1 MDSQKFNGLPVKT
14 TAHLLRTYAY
24 IERRCIK
31 ALAGWFLVLPRYED
45 KYSIAYHLL
54 DHAEHVT
61 WLRARLSEMRA
72 GLPDAATLPALHRVM
87 EEVIHAPD
95 SNSFLMGL
103 YGVVKK
109 HLLQQYKQ
117 HLEQCDP
124 SANAVEVRIL
134 KRMIPEIESQLD
146 WYEKLKIHSSENAWV
161 LSLEKMISAMGG
173 IEVTTPLNP
182 FLENSISKR
191 FERPKTILFDPR
203 IRIGELTAYEVR
215 QQMDEKQSL
224 IEQFKVFFNE
234 FYAASLLA
242 SILYDGFED
251 GYPWEL
257 YADFCRHFWD
267 EVRHSEFGS
276 IRLRELG
283 IEPSVC
289 NPVLFEQSESLP
301 VLHRICYLTR
311 GLEGYFMPR
320 KQPRVK
326 EYEARGDHRSQLFA
340 DQDWSDEISH
350 VRYGNHWGEFLLE
363 NDHRTIED
371 ILEESLEHI
380 SQVTGKSVEKIS
392 APF

>member
-1 MDSQKFNGLPVKT
+1 MDYNGLPIKT

-24 IERRCIK
+24 VERRCIK
-31 ALAGWFLVLPRYED
+31 AIAGWFLVMPRYED
-45 KYSIAYHLL
+45 KYSMAYHLL

-61 WLRARLSEMRA
+61 WFRNRLSEMR
-72 GLPDAATLPALHRVM
+72 GGSPDAATTPALHRLM

-95 SNSFLMGL
+95 ANSFLMGL

-109 HLLQQYKQ
+109 KLLQQYKK
-117 HLEQCDP
+117 HLEQVDP
-124 SANAVEVRIL
+124 SANAVEIRIL
-134 KRMIPEIESQLD
+134 RRILPEIEAQMVWYQQLQ
-146 WYEKLKIHSSENAWV
+146 IHDSANRWV
-161 LSLEKMISAMGG
+161 LHLEELIQAMGG
-173 IEVTTPLNP
+173 LDSLAPVKSLPENP
-182 FLENSISKR
+182 FTSR
-191 FERPKTILFDPR
+191 FERPSTIQFDGR

-215 QQMDEKQSL
+215 QQMDESQSL

-234 FYAASLLA
+234 FYAAAVLA

-257 YADFCRHFWD
+257 YADFSRHFWD
-267 EVRHSEFGS
+267 EVRHSEFGA

-283 IEPSVC
+283 VEPSVC
-289 NPVLFEQSESLP
+289 NPILFEQSQFLP

-350 VRYGNHWGEFLLE
+350 VRYGNRWGEFLLE
-363 NDHRTIED
+363 DDHRTVDD
-371 ILEESLEHI
+371 ILDECKEHI
-380 SQVTGKSVEKIS
+380 SKVTGQPVDKIC